1 MSTSGGWLVAAAVP
15 LLCLLPVLW
24 YVATGGPSTRLVAQ
38 NLAQLLAALAF
49 LLSAQGFRRPDFL
62 DLALVLAVLAPAGT
76 LVYARFL
83 GGLPPARIV
92 RWTAL
97 VGVPAAVV
105 PLCVAA
111 GPGRQTVKVLVIGGL
126 LLAGALVTGGGSQ
139 TSTESSGPDGPGAEE
154 SAEPPAGDDGTERP
168 GAHGV
173 TAARRGGQ
181 GGST

>member
-1 MSTSGGWLVAAAVP
+1 MRASEGWLVAAAVP

-24 YVATGGPSTRLVAQ
+24 YVVRGEPRTRLVAQ
-38 NLAQLLAALAF
+38 NLAQLLAAFVL
-49 LLSAQGFRRPDFL
+49 LLSAQGFNRPTYL

-97 VGVPAAVV
+97 AGVPAAVV

-111 GPGRQTVKVLVIGGL
+111 GPGRQTVKLLVIGAL
-126 LLAGALVTGGGSQ
+126 LLAGALVTSAGSQ
-139 TSTESSGPDGPGAEE
+139 PVTEPDAPSGAP
-154 SAEPPAGDDGTERP
+154 EPPGGDE
-168 GAHGV
+168 A
-173 TAARRGGQ
+173 AARD
-181 GGST
+181 